1 MNTRIM
7 NVFARLRRRKR
18 EAEAG
23 ESAVTTRAARKLGL
37 LGASDLFRDLDDG
50 QMADVEQMTV
60 MRQCKKGRLIYAAGQ
75 DGEAL
80 FLLKEGKVN
89 VYRVSPEGRK
99 LITIVI
105 APGTLFGNMAF
116 TGSTLADNFAEAVDD
131 SVLCVMSRHDLEQLI
146 LRYPVIGVRL
156 VSVLGDRMRDLE
168 ARFEEGLLRDMTARV
183 AAALLRLR
191 ESRGSD
197 EITATHQELAD
208 GLGTY
213 RETVTSTLGGIQSRG
228 YIELHRGRV
237 RILDAGALREIVSQS
252 HVD

>member
-1 MNTRIM
+1 M
-7 NVFARLRRRKR
+7 NVFARLRRRRQGSGVGKSP
-18 EAEAG
+18 AP
-23 ESAVTTRAARKLGL
+23 RAALKLGL
-37 LGASDLFRDLDDG
+37 LRAADLFRDLDDG

-60 MRQCKKGRLIYAAGQ
+60 MRQCEKGRLIYAAGQ

-80 FLLKEGKVN
+80 FLLKEGKVH
-89 VYRVSPEGRK
+89 VYRLSPDGRK
-99 LITIVI
+99 LITII
-105 APGTLFGNMAF
+105 ITPGTLFGNMAF
-116 TGSTLADNFAEAVDD
+116 TGSTLADNFAEAVDN

-183 AAALLRLR
+183 AAALLRVR
-191 ESRGSD
+191 DRQNSD
-197 EITATHQELAD
+197 EIAITHQELAD
-208 GLGTY
+208 NLGTY
-213 RETVTSTLGGIQSRG
+213 RETVTSTLGGLQTRG
-228 YIELHRGRV
+228 YVELHRGCV